1 MKKFYFPSLA
11 LFMLLLLFGNS
22 FAQDNS
28 SVTSIQKS
36 DDEKIYKQSEVDQR
50 AKIIK
55 KPIPSTERM
64 CGNDSGFVRV
74 SVILHKSG
82 KVSDV
87 KSLKSSEC
95 QRFNE
100 NSFDSAKKIKFNPA
114 VKDGQ
119 PVSVSMM
126 VEYKH
131 PNKIKLDFVNL
142 NPRNY

>member
-1 MKKFYFPSLA
+1 MKKFDFPLFA
-11 LFMLLLLFGNS
+11 LFMLLLFLGNS
-22 FAQDNS
+22 FAQNNS

-36 DDEKIYKQSEVDQR
+36 EDEKVYKQSEVDQK

-55 KPIPSTERM
+55 RPHPSTDRM

-74 SVILHKSG
+74 SVVLHKSG
-82 KVSDV
+82 KVGDV

-100 NSFDSAKKIKFNPA
+100 NSLDSAKKIKYNPA

-119 PVSVSMM
+119 PVSVSVL
-126 VEYKH
+126 VEYTYRR
-131 PNKIKLDFVNL
+131 F
-142 NPRNY
+142 